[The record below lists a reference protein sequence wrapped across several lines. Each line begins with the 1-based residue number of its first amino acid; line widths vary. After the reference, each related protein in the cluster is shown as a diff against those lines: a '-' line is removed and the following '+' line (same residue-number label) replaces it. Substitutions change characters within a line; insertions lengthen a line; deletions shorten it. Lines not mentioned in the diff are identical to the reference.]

1 MNQKSLIS
9 SGCGVRL
16 VKVVANATAS
26 FHIETNNGNGWVESE
41 RLYLDFIL
49 TVWMNKNI
57 KIELS
62 DIKSKENIARLCYG
76 WYTKTTNDKNTNS
89 RHNKSNKQVLIQNV
103 QPSTTKVKILGA
115 ILLLLIIVYFG
126 GM

>member
-41 RLYLDFIL
+41 RVYLDFIL

-76 WYTKTTNDKNTNS
+76 WYAKTTSNTINGYEE
-89 RHNKSNKQVLIQNV
+89 KNKQVLIQNV
-103 QPSTTKVKILGA
+103 KPSTTKVKILGA
-115 ILLLLIIVYFG
+115 ILLLLILVYFG